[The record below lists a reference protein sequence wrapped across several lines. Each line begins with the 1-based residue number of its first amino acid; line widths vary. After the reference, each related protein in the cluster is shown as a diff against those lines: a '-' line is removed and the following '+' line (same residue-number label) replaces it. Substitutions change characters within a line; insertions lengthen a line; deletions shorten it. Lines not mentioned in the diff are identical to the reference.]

1 MPAISSVWIRGI
13 RSATVVCG
21 MFFLGIGLVHSSAEA
36 QSDTEAQAPWQAHP
50 SQGQWVPP
58 EDCPS
63 PCGGEC
69 KGEAEGDG
77 QECSVTDWCRWPI
90 FEPCGQLSF
99 RGEYLGW
106 WTKSSSLPPLA
117 TTSPATTPRSRAGV
131 LGQPGTEVLFGGND
145 GDQGAHPGGR
155 LSLGY
160 WFSPCR
166 ETGLDVNYMFLGN
179 SAATFDQASDGSVIL
194 ARPFYDVRTALQ
206 NSVIIAYPGQQSGTL
221 NIRDANELNSVEVLV
236 RRAVLREC
244 NRELDFLIGYRF
256 GRFNES
262 LAIDQSSTY
271 ISEVGQIPVGTVIQ
285 ASDLFNARN
294 EFNGGEIGFAAR
306 TRCCRWSLELL
317 TKLAVGNTRSRM
329 NVSGNTVVTVPD
341 QSPVAYNSGVLAL
354 PTNIVDY
361 QRNDFSVMPEF
372 GVTLGYDLTCR
383 LKATV
388 GWSFLYWSS
397 VMRPGDQVDTNV
409 NPSQLPPGTLSG
421 IPSPQFKPV
430 MTDFWAQGLSIGLD
444 YRY

>member
-1 MPAISSVWIRGI
+1 
-13 RSATVVCG
+13 
-21 MFFLGIGLVHSSAEA
+21 
-36 QSDTEAQAPWQAHP
+36 
-50 SQGQWVPP
+50 
-58 EDCPS
+58 
-63 PCGGEC
+63 
-69 KGEAEGDG
+69 
-77 QECSVTDWCRWPI
+77 
-90 FEPCGQLSF
+90 
-99 RGEYLGW
+99 
-106 WTKSSSLPPLA
+106 
-117 TTSPATTPRSRAGV
+117 
-131 LGQPGTEVLFGGND
+131 
-145 GDQGAHPGGR
+145 
-155 LSLGY
+155 
-160 WFSPCR
+160 
-166 ETGLDVNYMFLGN
+166 
-179 SAATFDQASDGSVIL
+179 
-194 ARPFYDVRTALQ
+194 
-206 NSVIIAYPGQQSGTL
+206 
-221 NIRDANELNSVEVLV
+221 
-236 RRAVLREC
+236 
-244 NRELDFLIGYRF
+244 
-256 GRFNES
+256 
-262 LAIDQSSTY
+262 
-271 ISEVGQIPVGTVIQ
+271 VGQIPVGTVIQ

-361 QRNDFSVMPEF
+361 QRNDFSVIPEF